1 MSEKVGELEYT
12 KEEALIYGATYYEEA
27 EGGEPGVKEAE
38 PVELLLLEE
47 KSALEDSEDDA
58 EEEGELDL
66 SVYKSIEVE
75 ARLVAGRIN
84 ELIKSGFLVFDKEI
98 KGKRPVTYRDIVI
111 LMRATSRT
119 ANIFLEALHENNI
132 PSYSDSSTGYF
143 DTIEIRTILSLL
155 KVIDN
160 PLQDIPLLSVLR
172 SPLFSFS
179 EEELVEIRKV
189 HKDEFLFHNL
199 KNGSFEIALS
209 EKVNDFMEKLE
220 LYRLKSRFMKLD
232 EFIWYLYT
240 DTSYLDYV
248 SAMPDGLER
257 QANLKL
263 LFQRARQF
271 EETTLKGLFNFIR
284 FIDKLKKSSGD
295 YGAAKMLGEN
305 ENLVRIMSIHK
316 SKGLEFPV
324 VFLVHTSKRFNKM
337 DLNKSMIL
345 HESLGFG

>member
-1 MSEKVGELEYT
+1 
-12 KEEALIYGATYYEEA
+12 
-27 EGGEPGVKEAE
+27 
-38 PVELLLLEE
+38 
-47 KSALEDSEDDA
+47 
-58 EEEGELDL
+58 
-66 SVYKSIEVE
+66 
-75 ARLVAGRIN
+75 
-84 ELIKSGFLVFDKEI
+84 
-98 KGKRPVTYRDIVI
+98 
-111 LMRATSRT
+111 
-119 ANIFLEALHENNI
+119 
-132 PSYSDSSTGYF
+132 
-143 DTIEIRTILSLL
+143 
-155 KVIDN
+155 
-160 PLQDIPLLSVLR
+160 
-172 SPLFSFS
+172 S

-199 KNGSFEIALS
+199 KSGSFEKALS
-209 EKVNDFMEKLE
+209 EKVDQFKIKLE

-263 LFQRARQF
+263 LFQRAKQF

-316 SKGLEFPV
+316 SKGLE
-324 VFLVHTSKRFNKM
+324 
-337 DLNKSMIL
+337 
-345 HESLGFG
+345 